1 MSVNSVCGADEHP
14 VSARNVPATAIIA
27 SFSWLNDTIILLL
40 DMAMAFIGC
49 CSQVI
54 DLIYG

>member
-14 VSARNVPATAIIA
+14 VSARHVPAIAIIA
-27 SFSWLNDTIILLL
+27 SFFWLNDTIILLL

-49 CSQVI
+49 S
-54 DLIYG
+54 